1 MPAVPR
7 LLKSQP
13 STPLT
18 CCRVGGDG
26 LRLSERRT
34 MKTSIL
40 ALAILGVLTSQARAA
55 PNDGIAGAYARV
67 EVGASHF
74 GVAGTTLRSGTDDH
88 SQAAKVFGGYRFDSG
103 LGIEVGYAALGSF
116 SELVLV
122 GGDSVQQNLKGRSMF
137 VAATGRW
144 PVGESFALHGRL
156 GLSSGRVFGT
166 DRLPQTDQRT
176 GGKTSALIGL
186 GAEYRPRSNIA
197 LTLNYDNYGKLSNEV
212 RASALLFGLH
222 FTL

>member
-1 MPAVPR
+1 M
-7 LLKSQP
+7 KS
-13 STPLT
+13 SL
-18 CCRVGGDG
+18 
-26 LRLSERRT
+26 
-34 MKTSIL
+34 L
-40 ALAILGVLTSQARAA
+40 ALAILGVLSSQAQAA
-55 PNDGIAGAYARV
+55 PNDGIVGAYARV
-67 EVGASHF
+67 EVGASNF
-74 GVAGTTLRSGTDDH
+74 GLSSTSLQSRSDDH
-88 SQAAKVFGGYRFDSG
+88 GQAAKIFGGYRFDAG

-116 SELVLV
+116 SELILV
-122 GGDSVQQNLKGRSMF
+122 GGTSARQDLKGRSVF
-137 VAATGRW
+137 AAGTGRW
-144 PVGESFALHGRL
+144 PMGESFALHGRL

>member
-1 MPAVPR
+1 M
-7 LLKSQP
+7 KS
-13 STPLT
+13 SL
-18 CCRVGGDG
+18 
-26 LRLSERRT
+26 
-34 MKTSIL
+34 L
-40 ALAILGVLTSQARAA
+40 ALAMLGVLSSQAQAA
-55 PNDGIAGAYARV
+55 PNDGIVGAYARV

-74 GVAGTTLRSGTDDH
+74 GLSSTSLQSRSDDH
-88 SQAAKVFGGYRFDSG
+88 GQAAKLFGGYRFDAG

-116 SELVLV
+116 SEVV
-122 GGDSVQQNLKGRSMF
+122 MIGGTSGRQEFKGRS
-137 VAATGRW
+137 VSAAATGRW

-156 GLSSGRVFGT
+156 GLSSGRVVGT
-166 DRLPQTDQRT
+166 DRLPQTDQRI

-197 LTLNYDNYGKLSNEV
+197 LTLSYDDYGKLSNEV